1 MPTSS
6 DSFSAGQSSAVA
18 FILSCN
24 KCDEKKKKRSCRE
37 EAENCLTPPP
47 QKKINQMLKETGGG
61 APDLNLASGQRAIR
75 VMSMTSKRAEW
86 LKESRWCLMV
96 RWWKSQTKGTIFGCT
111 SCWMF
116 TRKMVAG
123 SEEHP
128 LCRGSD
134 RLHYSPHNH
143 ITQRIREHLP
153 MKDFFPVFMSSSLW
167 WKGVCLLHGVQVTES
182 TKKDVV
188 LLFKNEAPLPFSV
201 FSLSLCLSVV
211 FFFFKS
217 MALAAAVVGKV
228 VDSQANNFNP
238 AALPPAVSSS

>member
-1 MPTSS
+1 MRW
-6 DSFSAGQSSAVA
+6 
-18 FILSCN
+18 
-24 KCDEKKKKRSCRE
+24 KKEKE
-37 EAENCLTPPP
+37 ELQRGGGKLFDTPPP
-47 QKKINQMLKETGGG
+47 KINQMLKETEQ
-61 APDLNLASGQRAIR
+61 AQEHQTMLLNLASGQRAIR
-75 VMSMTSKRAEW
+75 VISMTSKRAER
-86 LKESRWCLMV
+86 LKESRWCLMI
-96 RWWKSQTKGTIFGCT
+96 RCWKSQTKGTIFGCT

-116 TRKMVAG
+116 TRKTVAG

-167 WKGVCLLHGVQVTES
+167 WKGVCLLHSVQVTES

-201 FSLSLCLSVV
+201 FSFCLSV
-211 FFFFKS
+211 FFFF
-217 MALAAAVVGKV
+217 
-228 VDSQANNFNP
+228 F
-238 AALPPAVSSS
+238 